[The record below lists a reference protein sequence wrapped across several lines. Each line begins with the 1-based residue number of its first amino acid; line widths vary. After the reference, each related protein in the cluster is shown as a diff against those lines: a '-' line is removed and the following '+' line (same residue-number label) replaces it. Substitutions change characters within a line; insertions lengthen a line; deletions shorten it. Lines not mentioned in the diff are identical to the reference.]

1 MKSTFV
7 EVQLS
12 HDTWSNRY
20 TSEEYSGGAV
30 FEDGV
35 NIEVLLSLL
44 KREEK
49 KHYRYEHYNAHI
61 STNVGDRFSDYLLL
75 GNETFYFP
83 WGAQNSI
90 EFYHSYINNRI

>member
-61 STNVGDRFSDYLLL
+61 RTNVGDRYRDYLLL
-75 GNETFYFP
+75 GNETFFFP
-83 WGAQNSI
+83 WGAQYPI
-90 EFYHSYINNRI
+90 EFYHQYINSRV